1 MSRASLKR
9 RARFLHARKQK
20 GRIRIIQNTLAP
32 VERKPDGTL
41 YRMTPAQHR
50 EAKKIIRRLCS
61 NYCDGNCIRLDKG
74 EEVPCPQMLSASVC
88 CRFFRNVLL
97 KDPEA
102 GALEAGFFHPARR
115 NAAQYVE
122 KSFIPQATA
131 RNIALTAK
139 LALSAS
145 SRRNMQ
151 DERGRASKTTYKEN
165 QCI

>member
-9 RARFLHARKQK
+9 RARFYSCPKQK
-20 GRIRIIQNTLAP
+20 GRIRIIQDKLAP

-50 EAKKIIRRLCS
+50 EAKKIIRKLCS
-61 NYCDGNCIRLDKG
+61 NYCDGNCIRLDQG

-102 GALEAGFFHPARR
+102 GTLEAEIFTSGTRKRCAVCGKTFCAKSNRAKYCAACKVAAQRQQQAEYARR
-115 NAAQYVE
+115 
-122 KSFIPQATA
+122 K
-131 RNIALTAK
+131 
-139 LALSAS
+139 
-145 SRRNMQ
+145 
-151 DERGRASKTTYKEN
+151 RASIKN
-165 QCI
+165 NI

>member
-20 GRIRIIQNTLAP
+20 GRIRIIQNTLVP
-32 VERKPDGTL
+32 IERKPDGSL

-50 EAKKIIRRLCS
+50 EAKKIIRKLCS
-61 NYCDGNCIRLDKG
+61 NYCDGNCIRLDQG

-102 GALEAGFFHPARR
+102 GTLEAEIFTSGTRKCCAVCGKTFCAKSNRAKYCAACKVAAQRQQQAEYARR
-115 NAAQYVE
+115 
-122 KSFIPQATA
+122 K
-131 RNIALTAK
+131 
-139 LALSAS
+139 
-145 SRRNMQ
+145 
-151 DERGRASKTTYKEN
+151 RASIKN
-165 QCI
+165 NI

>member
-9 RARFLHARKQK
+9 RAWFFHAQKQK

-41 YRMTPAQHR
+41 YRMTPAQHC

-61 NYCDGNCIRLDKG
+61 NYCEGNCIRLDKG

-102 GALEAGFFHPARR
+102 GALEA
-115 NAAQYVE
+115 E
-122 KSFIPQATA
+122 I
-131 RNIALTAK
+131 
-139 LALSAS
+139 LALGTRKRCAVCGKTFCAKGNRAKYCAACKVVAQRKQQAEYAK
-145 SRRNMQ
+145 RRRESIKN
-151 DERGRASKTTYKEN
+151 N
-165 QCI
+165 I

>member
-9 RARFLHARKQK
+9 RAWFFSCPKQK
-20 GRIRIIQNTLAP
+20 GRIRIIQNALTP

-50 EAKKIIRRLCS
+50 EAKKIIRKLCS
-61 NYCDGNCIRLDKG
+61 NYCDGNCIRLDQG

-102 GALEAGFFHPARR
+102 GTLEAEIFTSGTRKRCAVCGKTFCAKSNRAKYCAACKVVAQRQQQAEYARR
-115 NAAQYVE
+115 
-122 KSFIPQATA
+122 K
-131 RNIALTAK
+131 
-139 LALSAS
+139 
-145 SRRNMQ
+145 
-151 DERGRASKTTYKEN
+151 RASIKN
-165 QCI
+165 NL

>member
-20 GRIRIIQNTLAP
+20 GRIRIIQDKLAP

-41 YRMTPAQHR
+41 YRMTPAQQR
-50 EAKKIIRRLCS
+50 DARKIIRKLCS
-61 NYCDGNCIRLDKG
+61 NCVNDNCIRLDQG

-102 GALEAGFFHPARR
+102 GTLEAGIFSSGTKKHCTICGKEFYSAGNRAKYCADCKAGAQRKQQAEYARR
-115 NAAQYVE
+115 
-122 KSFIPQATA
+122 
-131 RNIALTAK
+131 R
-139 LALSAS
+139 
-145 SRRNMQ
+145 
-151 DERGRASKTTYKEN
+151 RASIKN
-165 QCI
+165 NI

>member
-9 RARFLHARKQK
+9 RARFFFFFYQK

-41 YRMTPAQHR
+41 YRMTPAQHC

-102 GALEAGFFHPARR
+102 GTLEAEIFTSGTRKRCAVCGKTFCAKSNRAKYCAACKVAAQRQQQADYARR
-115 NAAQYVE
+115 
-122 KSFIPQATA
+122 K
-131 RNIALTAK
+131 
-139 LALSAS
+139 
-145 SRRNMQ
+145 
-151 DERGRASKTTYKEN
+151 RASIKN
-165 QCI
+165 NI

>member
-20 GRIRIIQNTLAP
+20 GRIRIIQNKLAP

-61 NYCDGNCIRLDKG
+61 NYCDGNCIRLDQG
-74 EEVPCPQMLSASVC
+74 EKVPCPQMLSASVC

-102 GALEAGFFHPARR
+102 GTLEAEIFTSGTRKRCAVCGKTFCAKSNRAKYCAACKVVAQRQQQAEYARR
-115 NAAQYVE
+115 
-122 KSFIPQATA
+122 K
-131 RNIALTAK
+131 
-139 LALSAS
+139 
-145 SRRNMQ
+145 
-151 DERGRASKTTYKEN
+151 RASIKN
-165 QCI
+165 NL

>member
-20 GRIRIIQNTLAP
+20 GRIRIIQNTLVP
-32 VERKPDGTL
+32 IERKPDGSL

-50 EAKKIIRRLCS
+50 EAKKIIRKLCS
-61 NYCDGNCIRLDKG
+61 NYCDGNCIRLDQG

-102 GALEAGFFHPARR
+102 GTLEAEIFTSGTRKRCAVCGKTFCAKSNRAKYCAACKVAAQRQQQAEYARR
-115 NAAQYVE
+115 
-122 KSFIPQATA
+122 K
-131 RNIALTAK
+131 
-139 LALSAS
+139 
-145 SRRNMQ
+145 
-151 DERGRASKTTYKEN
+151 RASIKN
-165 QCI
+165 NI

>member
-20 GRIRIIQNTLAP
+20 GRIRIIQNTLVP
-32 VERKPDGTL
+32 IERKPDGSL

-50 EAKKIIRRLCS
+50 EAKKIIRKLCS
-61 NYCDGNCIRLDKG
+61 NYCDGNCIRLDQG

-102 GALEAGFFHPARR
+102 GTLEAEIFTSGTRKRCAVCGKTFYAKSNRAKYCAACKVAAQRQQQAEYARR
-115 NAAQYVE
+115 
-122 KSFIPQATA
+122 K
-131 RNIALTAK
+131 
-139 LALSAS
+139 
-145 SRRNMQ
+145 
-151 DERGRASKTTYKEN
+151 RASIKN
-165 QCI
+165 NI

>member
-9 RARFLHARKQK
+9 RARFFHTQNQK

-41 YRMTPAQHR
+41 YRMTPAQHC

-74 EEVPCPQMLSASVC
+74 EEVPSPQMLSASVC

-97 KDPEA
+97 KDPEV
-102 GALEAGFFHPARR
+102 GTLEAEIFSSGTRKRCAVCGKTFCAKGNRAKYCTACKVVAQRQQQAEYARR
-115 NAAQYVE
+115 RRAA
-122 KSFIPQATA
+122 I
-131 RNIALTAK
+131 
-139 LALSAS
+139 
-145 SRRNMQ
+145 
-151 DERGRASKTTYKEN
+151 KEN
-165 QCI
+165 K

>member
-9 RARFLHARKQK
+9 RARFFHTQNQK

-41 YRMTPAQHR
+41 YRMTPAQHC

-102 GALEAGFFHPARR
+102 GTSEAEIFTSATRKRCAVCG
-115 NAAQYVE
+115 
-122 KSFIPQATA
+122 KSFCAKGNRAKYCTACKVVAQRKQQAEYA
-131 RNIALTAK
+131 KRRRESIKNNI
-139 LALSAS
+139 
-145 SRRNMQ
+145 
-151 DERGRASKTTYKEN
+151 
-165 QCI
+165 

>member
-41 YRMTPAQHR
+41 YRMTPAQHC

-61 NYCDGNCIRLDKG
+61 NYCEGNCIRLDKG

-102 GALEAGFFHPARR
+102 GTLEAEIFTSGTRKRCAVCGKTFFAKGNRAKYCAACKVVAQRQQQAEYARR
-115 NAAQYVE
+115 
-122 KSFIPQATA
+122 K
-131 RNIALTAK
+131 
-139 LALSAS
+139 
-145 SRRNMQ
+145 
-151 DERGRASKTTYKEN
+151 RASIKN
-165 QCI
+165 NL